1 MACDTNCNCSNCAS
15 SFLFPVGP
23 KGDKGLTGA
32 DSTVPGPPADPGD
45 PGVSSYIYIAYAT
58 DTSGTGFVLT
68 TPTASSTHIA
78 FLNTSVA
85 ITPVV
90 ADFAGLFIK
99 FVADD
104 PISAFPIGSWLYYR
118 GDNRDKGTGTPVS
131 LGGLNDNLSGSKG
144 INDLLGFAL
153 CDGASYSGFETPNYV
168 NKFILSTAEEGGAT
182 GINAFGGAHLRT
194 LEADNIPLHNHPGSL
209 SSGSATSAGGQSLG
223 IRTEAVNVQTG
234 STPITVLNSGSPEA
248 SGFVQDVDSH
258 THPVTGTVTVSN
270 NASTVDSFDNR
281 PAFVRAAA
289 IIRLPDGV

>member
-15 SFLFPVGP
+15 SFLFLVGP

-45 PGVSSYIYIAYAT
+45 PGVSSYTYIAYAT
-58 DTSGTGFVLT
+58 DAAGTGFVLT
-68 TPTASSTHIA
+68 VPAANSTYIA
-78 FLNTSVA
+78 FLNTSTA

-90 ADFAGLFIK
+90 GDFTGLFIK
-99 FVADD
+99 FVADA

-118 GDNRDKGTGTPVS
+118 GDNRAIGTGTPVS

-153 CDGASYSGFETPNYV
+153 CDGASYSGFETPDYV
-168 NKFILSTAEEGGAT
+168 NKFILSTAEEGGGT
-182 GINAFGGAHLRT
+182 GIGAFGGIHAQT
-194 LEADNIPLHNHPGSL
+194 LDANNIPLHTHPGSL
-209 SSGSATSAGGQSLG
+209 SGASATSAGGQSLG
-223 IRTEAVNVQTG
+223 IRTAATAITPG
-234 STPITVLNSGSPEA
+234 IIPITYLNTPSPES
-248 SGFVQDVDSH
+248 SGYVQDVDAH
-258 THPVTGTVTVSN
+258 THPVVGTVTVSN
-270 NASTVDSFDNR
+270 NVSTVDTFDNR